1 MTGLM
6 DLLSSLFCSKCRAK
20 LLNLESEN
28 HELTE
33 EKTILIRNYQNLMME
48 KLRLV
53 LDCGKDTLELHNRIQ
68 ELEAIIDQL
77 EEDNLESFNWPKI
90 PNYSYA
96 SYDVSG
102 VRDFYD
108 IEFVRADVQ
117 YHLFSKED
125 WVTMLTAIHPLVK
138 EALTRWTVDI
148 SDCDNYSSVMSA
160 FVSIAFKKSGYS
172 KQGAFAIAHT
182 SSDEYSRHAYNLF
195 VDLDHKVWLY
205 EPQNNTL
212 KGLIQ
217 DGEGI
222 FNTGYVWFLN

>member
-1 MTGLM
+1 M
-6 DLLSSLFCSKCRAK
+6 
-20 LLNLESEN
+20 
-28 HELTE
+28 
-33 EKTILIRNYQNLMME
+33 QE
-48 KLRLV
+48 KLQLIINRN
-53 LDCGKDTLELHNRIQ
+53 KDSLELHNQIQ
-68 ELEAIIDQL
+68 ELEALIDQL
-77 EEDNLESFNWPKI
+77 EQEDLESFDWLVI
-90 PNYSYA
+90 PNYSYGNV
-96 SYDVSG
+96 DVSSI
-102 VRDFYD
+102 REFYD
-108 IEFVRADVQ
+108 IEFVRADTS
-117 YHLFSKED
+117 YNLFSKED
-125 WVTMLTAIHPLVK
+125 WVKILTAVHPLVK
-138 EALTRWTVDI
+138 EALTRWTVDVA
-148 SDCDNYSSVMSA
+148 DCDNYSSVMSA

>member
-1 MTGLM
+1 MEQE
-6 DLLSSLFCSKCRAK
+6 DLETF
-20 LLNLESEN
+20 N
-28 HELTE
+28 H
-33 EKTILIRNYQNLMME
+33 
-48 KLRLV
+48 
-53 LDCGKDTLELHNRIQ
+53 
-68 ELEAIIDQL
+68 
-77 EEDNLESFNWPKI
+77 PKI
-90 PNYSYA
+90 PNYNYA
-96 SYDVSG
+96 SYDVSA

-108 IEFVRADVQ
+108 VEFVRADAQ
-117 YHLFSKED
+117 YNLFSKED